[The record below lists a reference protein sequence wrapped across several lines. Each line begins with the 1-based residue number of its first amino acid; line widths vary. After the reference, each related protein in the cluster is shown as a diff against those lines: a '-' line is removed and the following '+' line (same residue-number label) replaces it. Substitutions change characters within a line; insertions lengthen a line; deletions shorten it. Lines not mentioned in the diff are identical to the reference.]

1 MSRDSQRLPDYLGH
15 ILEAI
20 ERIHSYV
27 EDVDEV
33 GFLSSKIIQDAV
45 IRNLE
50 VIGEASRN
58 IERVHPEFAAA
69 HPELPLA
76 LANDMRNALAHGYFK
91 VDLEIVWKT
100 IQGNLPDLHAQIIEV
115 SATLSR
121 SSDDEGMEP

>member
-20 ERIHSYV
+20 ERIQRYV
-27 EDVDEV
+27 RDIDEV
-33 GFLSSKIIQDAV
+33 GFLASQIIQDAV

-58 IERVHPEFAAA
+58 VERAHPDFAAA

-76 LANDMRNALAHGYFK
+76 LANDMRNSLSHGYFK
-91 VDLEIVWKT
+91 IDLGVVWKT
-100 IQGNLPDLHAQIIEV
+100 IHSDLPNLHLLV
-115 SATLSR
+115 R
-121 SSDDEGMEP
+121 SLLTGLA